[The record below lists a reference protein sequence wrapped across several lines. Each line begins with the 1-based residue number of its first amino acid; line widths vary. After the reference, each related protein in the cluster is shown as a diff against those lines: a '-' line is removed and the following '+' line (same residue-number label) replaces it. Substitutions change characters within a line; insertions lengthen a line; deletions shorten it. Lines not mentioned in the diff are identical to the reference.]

1 MRITESQLRRIVKRI
16 VEDSTFIQPGQ
27 HAQELGLKVPEEDI
41 DILQSAID
49 SGAYNGEEFNVDA
62 YPERWTASK
71 FKGRKDLCS
80 LSHDTDNDE
89 WFGCG
94 PTATECDI
102 FGPHTLGRG
111 EEGRAKAIR
120 FAQKLGAKESS
131 VAGVLGFD
139 S

>member
-62 YPERWTASK
+62 YPELGQHPSSRAEKIYAHYLMIPTMMNGLVVAQRPPNVTSS
-71 FKGRKDLCS
+71 DLI
-80 LSHDTDNDE
+80 
-89 WFGCG
+89 
-94 PTATECDI
+94 P
-102 FGPHTLGRG
+102 
-111 EEGRAKAIR
+111 
-120 FAQKLGAKESS
+120 
-131 VAGVLGFD
+131 
-139 S
+139 